1 VCDPHVRTKSSLCH
15 RQHEHR
21 NKKARRYRNNP
32 RFRKKRDR
40 NTADILK
47 PGGGSG
53 IRTHVTVSRK
63 HAFQACAFS
72 HSATPP
78 DRDLLHRPRLF
89 TSKRN
94 ARLRVQSTFLT
105 GHRKGRALRKA
116 GQAPAARIDLR
127 RRRRNCPAGGAHY
140 SHRRTTDNRPHLA
153 NPASLISIIM
163 FYFQRLT
170 LMCVAAQ
177 NKHKCGESR
186 GLSAPFGQSFDDGR
200 SVRTPPSAD
209 RWPDAVRH
217 RSAERQ

>member
-1 VCDPHVRTKSSLCH
+1 MKRPENTGTTRASAKSKIGT
-15 RQHEHR
+15 QA
-21 NKKARRYRNNP
+21 N
-32 RFRKKRDR
+32 
-40 NTADILK
+40 ILK

-94 ARLRVQSTFLT
+94 ARLRVRATFLT

-127 RRRRNCPAGGAHY
+127 RRRRHCPAGGAHY

-186 GLSAPFGQSFDDGR
+186 GPISSFWSEFR
-200 SVRTPPSAD
+200 
-209 RWPDAVRH
+209 
-217 RSAERQ
+217 

>member
-1 VCDPHVRTKSSLCH
+1 M
-15 RQHEHR
+15 
-21 NKKARRYRNNP
+21 A
-32 RFRKKRDR
+32 
-40 NTADILK
+40 I
-47 PGGGSG
+47 GGGSG

-94 ARLRVQSTFLT
+94 ARLRVQAAFLT

-177 NKHKCGESR
+177 NKHKCGRIR
-186 GLSAPFGQSFDDGR
+186 GAYQLLLVRVSMTGEASALHQVLTGGPTLFAI
-200 SVRTPPSAD
+200 VRLNANDSNA
-209 RWPDAVRH
+209 
-217 RSAERQ
+217 

>member
-1 VCDPHVRTKSSLCH
+1 
-15 RQHEHR
+15 
-21 NKKARRYRNNP
+21 
-32 RFRKKRDR
+32 
-40 NTADILK
+40 
-47 PGGGSG
+47 
-53 IRTHVTVSRK
+53 
-63 HAFQACAFS
+63 
-72 HSATPP
+72 
-78 DRDLLHRPRLF
+78 
-89 TSKRN
+89 
-94 ARLRVQSTFLT
+94 
-105 GHRKGRALRKA
+105 
-116 GQAPAARIDLR
+116 LR
-127 RRRRNCPAGGAHY
+127 RRRRHCPAGGAHY